1 MGRASEEG
9 MGRSP
14 EGGLRWQRPMTEQVP
29 EKKSVTLW
37 AREPWQ
43 WNLLLRIT
51 QSNTSIFPLTSQEI
65 IKMLVRILGGLE

>member
-9 MGRSP
+9 VGRSP
-14 EGGLRWQRPMTEQVP
+14 EGGLRWQRQMTEQVP

-65 IKMLVRILGGLE
+65 IKTLVKILWGLE